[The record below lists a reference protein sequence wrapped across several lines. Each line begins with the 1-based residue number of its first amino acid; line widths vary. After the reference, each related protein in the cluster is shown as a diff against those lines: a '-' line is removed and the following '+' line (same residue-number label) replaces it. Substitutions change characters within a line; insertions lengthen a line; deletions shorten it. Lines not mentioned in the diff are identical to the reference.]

1 MHKHELKYLEH
12 LAKGHESMAIST
24 FKYMVKTCTKLE
36 LEELAIQLMKNN
48 QEHVLEIETQKKQL
62 AEMRDLYDQLFSEHM
77 TATRK

>member
-1 MHKHELKYLEH
+1 MHQHELQYLEH

-24 FKYMVKTCTKLE
+24 FEYMVKTCTKLE

-48 QEHVLEIETQKKQL
+48 QQHVLEIDVQNKQL
-62 AEMRDLYDQLFSEHM
+62 AEMRDRYDLLFSEHM